1 MSFAQKPLAWWSNY
15 SSNPS
20 SFSDA
25 LIPTIIVVL
34 LGFVLLYTL
43 FPKKT
48 MDLLDAYNEL
58 PYIPEDTLT
67 NCDLEV
73 LLIYLL

>member
-20 SFSDA
+20 SFNYA
-25 LIPTIIVVL
+25 LIQTTIVVL

-58 PYIPEDTLT
+58 PYIPENAIT
-67 NCDLEV
+67 NCDLEI